1 MLQNV
6 LNPEKMDFL
15 EIEKKFPNDY
25 ILVKIIE
32 TDDYGDELAIII
44 RTSSNRESLYACEE
58 RKEDTSNTT
67 ILTGNNLQSVLLEG
81 FM

>member
-6 LNPEKMDFL
+6 FNAGKMDFL

-32 TDDYGDELAIII
+32 TDDYGDELATII
-44 RTSSNRESLYACEE
+44 RTSHNRELLYACEE

-67 ILTGNNLQSVLLEG
+67 ILTDNNLQSVLLGG